1 MVIFF
6 DIDGTIVDEASQIIP
21 SSTVEAI
28 SALRQQG
35 HTPIINTGRP
45 YSHLDP
51 RVRAMPFAGWVCSG
65 GMEGYVN
72 GQWLQKLHMSPEL
85 SRQVIQTVRECRMQV
100 IFEVEG
106 GFLLD
111 GDLSTCPRV
120 VHETAQMVK
129 KGFSV
134 WQTSQV
140 SDPQIIKF
148 VTFDGPDSRRAEFV
162 AFMQQYFLCIDRG
175 NGMMEFVQKGC
186 SKAAG
191 MELMLQ
197 HLGAAKEDTY
207 AIGDSTNDV
216 TMFRIAGHAICMG
229 NGMDEAK
236 AEAEYITDT
245 VLNDG
250 IAKALQH
257 YDLIR

>member
-21 SSTVEAI
+21 ASTVEAI
-28 SALRQQG
+28 SALRQAG

-65 GMEGYVN
+65 GMEVYVN
-72 GQWLQKLHMSPEL
+72 GTWLQKLHMTREMSL
-85 SRQVIQTVRECRMQV
+85 QVIHAVRECRMQV

-111 GDLSTCPRV
+111 GELSSCPRV

-134 WQTSQV
+134 WQTNEV
-140 SDPQIIKF
+140 SDPVIIKF

-162 AFMQQYFLCIDRG
+162 ARMETHFLCIDRG

-191 MELMLQ
+191 MERMLQ
-197 HLGAAKEDTY
+197 HLGAAKEDTF

-229 NGMDEAK
+229 NGMEEAK
-236 AEAEYITDT
+236 HEAEYVTDT

-250 IAKALQH
+250 IAKALRH
-257 YDLIR
+257 YGLIR

>member
-21 SSTVEAI
+21 DSAVAAI
-28 SALRQQG
+28 SDLQAAG

-65 GMEGYVN
+65 GMEVFVN
-72 GQWLQKLHMSPEL
+72 GQWLQKLHMTGEM
-85 SRQVIQTVRECRMQV
+85 SRWVIDTVRACRMQV

-111 GDLSTCPRV
+111 GELSSCPRV

-134 WQTSQV
+134 WQTTEV
-140 SDPQIIKF
+140 GDPVIIKF
-148 VTFDGPDSRRAEFV
+148 VTFDGPDSRRADFV
-162 AFMQQYFLCIDRG
+162 AQMEQHFLCIDRG

-191 MELMLQ
+191 MELMLR
-197 HLGAAKEDTY
+197 HLNAKKENTF

-229 NGMDEAK
+229 NGMEEAK
-236 AEAEYITDT
+236 KEAEFVTDS

-250 IAKALQH
+250 IAKALRH
-257 YDLIR
+257 YKLID

>member
-6 DIDGTIVDEASQIIP
+6 DIDGTLVDEQSQVIP
-21 SSTVEAI
+21 PSTIEAI
-28 SALRQQG
+28 AALRQAG

-45 YSHLDP
+45 YSHIDP

-65 GMEGYVN
+65 GMEVFVN
-72 GQWLQKLHMSPEL
+72 GTWLQKLHMSQQL
-85 SRQVIQTVRECRMQV
+85 SREVIQAVRACRMQV

-111 GDLSTCPRV
+111 GELSTCPRV
-120 VHETAQMVK
+120 VHETTQMLD

-134 WQTSQV
+134 WQTSEI
-140 SDPQIIKF
+140 SDPVIIKF

-162 AFMQQYFLCIDRG
+162 AQMQPHFLCIDRG

-191 MELMLQ
+191 MELMLR
-197 HLGAAKEDTY
+197 HLGAVKEDTF

-229 NGMDEAK
+229 NGMEEAK
-236 AEAEYITDT
+236 KEAEFVTDT

-250 IAKALQH
+250 IEKALRH
-257 YDLIR
+257 YGLIR

>member
-1 MVIFF
+1 MIIFF
-6 DIDGTIVDEASQIIP
+6 DIDGTLVDEESQIIP
-21 SSTVEAI
+21 ASAVEAI
-28 SALRQQG
+28 SALRQKG
-35 HTPIINTGRP
+35 HIPIINTGRP

-65 GMEGYVN
+65 GMEVFVN
-72 GQWLQKLHMSPEL
+72 GQWLQKLHMTGEM
-85 SRQVIQTVRECRMQV
+85 SRWLIDTVRACKMQV

-111 GDLSTCPRV
+111 GELSSCPRIGQ
-120 VHETAQMVK
+120 ETAQMVK
-129 KGFSV
+129 KGFTM
-134 WQTSQV
+134 WQTADV
-140 SDPQIIKF
+140 SDPVIIKF

-162 AFMQQYFLCIDRG
+162 EQMEPHFLCIDRG

-191 MELMLQ
+191 MELLLR
-197 HLGAAKEDTY
+197 HLDAKKEDTF

-229 NGMDEAK
+229 NGMAEAK
-236 AEAEYITDT
+236 KEAEFVTES

-250 IAKALQH
+250 IAKALRH
-257 YDLIR
+257 YGLIH

>member
-21 SSTVEAI
+21 VSTVEAI
-28 SALRQQG
+28 SALRSAG

-65 GMEGYVN
+65 GMEVFVN
-72 GQWLQKLHMSPEL
+72 GTWLQKLYMTKEMSRWL
-85 SRQVIQTVRECRMQV
+85 IDTVRTYRMQV

-111 GDLSTCPRV
+111 GELSSCPRV
-120 VHETAQMVK
+120 VHETEQMVK

-134 WQTSQV
+134 WQTAQV
-140 SDPQIIKF
+140 RDPVIIKF
-148 VTFDGPDSRRAEFV
+148 VTFDGPYSRRAEFV
-162 AFMQQYFLCIDRG
+162 AQMEPHFLCIDRG

-191 MELMLQ
+191 MELMLR
-197 HLGAAKEDTY
+197 HLGAAKEDTF

-229 NGMDEAK
+229 NGMEEAK
-236 AEAEYITDT
+236 KEAEFVTDT
-245 VLNDG
+245 VLNGG
-250 IAKALQH
+250 IAKALRH
-257 YDLIR
+257 FGLIN

>member
-6 DIDGTIVDEASQIIP
+6 DIDGTIVDEETQVIPASA
-21 SSTVEAI
+21 VAAI
-28 SALRQQG
+28 SALREQG
-35 HTPIINTGRP
+35 HTPVINTGRP

-65 GMEGYVN
+65 GMEVFVN
-72 GQWLQKLHMSPEL
+72 GRWLQKLHMTGEM
-85 SRQVIQTVRECRMQV
+85 SRWLIDAVRECRMQV

-111 GDLSTCPRV
+111 GALSSCPRV
-120 VHETAQMVK
+120 VHETARMVE

-134 WQTSQV
+134 WQTSEV
-140 SDPQIIKF
+140 SDPVIIKF
-148 VTFDGPDSRRAEFV
+148 VTFDGPDSRRGEFV
-162 AFMQQYFLCIDRG
+162 AKMEPHFLCIDRG
-175 NGMMEFVQKGC
+175 GGMMEFVQKGC

-191 MELMLQ
+191 MELLLQ
-197 HLGAAKEDTY
+197 HLGARKEDTF

-216 TMFRIAGHAICMG
+216 TMFRMAGHAICMG
-229 NGMDEAK
+229 NGMEAAK
-236 AEAEYITDT
+236 REATFVTDT

-250 IAKALQH
+250 IEKALRH
-257 YDLIR
+257 YGLIV

>member
-6 DIDGTIVDEASQIIP
+6 DIDGTLVDEQSQVIP
-21 SSTVEAI
+21 RSTIEAI
-28 SALRQQG
+28 ATLRQAG

-45 YSHLDP
+45 YSHIDP

-65 GMEGYVN
+65 GMEVFVN
-72 GQWLQKLHMSPEL
+72 GTWLQKLHMTREMSSWL
-85 SRQVIQTVRECRMQV
+85 IDTVRACRMQV

-111 GDLSTCPRV
+111 GELSSCPRV

-134 WQTSQV
+134 WQTSEV
-140 SDPQIIKF
+140 TDPVIIKL

-162 AFMQQYFLCIDRG
+162 AQMEKYFLCIDRG
-175 NGMMEFVQKGC
+175 GGMMEFVQKGC

-197 HLGAAKEDTY
+197 HLGAKREDTF

-229 NGMDEAK
+229 NGMEEAK
-236 AEAEYITDT
+236 KEAEFVTDT

-250 IAKALQH
+250 IEKALRH
-257 YDLIR
+257 YGLIR